1 MMRSPLA
8 AFVLIGLACAG
19 GLSRAALADGEPAKE
34 AAKAPPTAFDC
45 PYAAGPIKIDGTADE
60 AAWKAAQPIDHFY
73 LPWLQERSRP
83 AKTATR
89 ARLLWDRENLYF
101 FADMDDGDLYADIQE
116 HDGTTWE
123 NDVFELFF
131 KPADDK
137 PGYYEFQVSA
147 AGTVMDM
154 FLPRRGA
161 GGFRR
166 FIKDGDFQI
175 EAKTAHRGTLNKWN
189 DEDQGWSV
197 EGRIPWSGFARTGGR
212 PEPNETWKFTLC
224 RYDYS
229 VDFEGP
235 ELSTCAPLNT
245 KPHPDFHAFE
255 GYATLKFLPPDKSA
269 EASQATGLPPGLG
282 APLTTSTVVG
292 SPDPPLPYRPVRAF
306 PQLKLTFPIAVD
318 RIPGSDQLLLIAQE
332 KSYGPAAI
340 LRITDSPGVSKVE
353 QLLEVPGNG
362 TAYGI
367 CFHPK
372 FAENGYLYL
381 GWNGTFEKDK
391 PKECFVTRYT
401 LDREK
406 FTIDPATALHVIRWE
421 SDGHN
426 GADLEFGLDGMLYVT
441 SGDGTSDSDTNLRGQ
456 ELTHLTAK
464 LLRLDVNRPGKDAEG
479 NDRPYS
485 VPADNPFVGQE
496 GIAPET
502 WAYGF
507 RNPWRIAVDP
517 KTGHVWVGNNGQ
529 DLWEQVFFVR
539 KGDNFG
545 WSVYEGSHIFYAER
559 KLGPHP
565 HVLPAAEHHH
575 SEARSLTGGVV
586 YYGSKLP
593 ELVGAYIYGDHS
605 TGKIWGMKHDGTK
618 VVWHKLLAD
627 TTFNISGFGIDASGE
642 LLVADHRGNSDGAYY
657 YLEPTPPVTTPNT
670 FPRKLSE
677 SGLFLDVAKHAM
689 QPGVVPYSVN
699 SPLWSDGAHKERFI
713 AIPHKEGTDMRIGFT
728 TNRGWNFPDETVLV
742 KSFALETTAGDPAS
756 RRWIETRFLTKQAGE
771 WVGYSYLWND
781 EQTDAE
787 LVPAA
792 GLDREYEIQVPKS
805 ETNPEG
811 LSRQKWHYPSRT
823 ECMVCHSRAANFV
836 LGPSVMQ
843 MNREHDYGGGVK
855 MNQLEVLE
863 RLGMLKVSAHADSQT
878 FLKEDLKKSGIDEKE
893 VERRFAELTA
903 SRNQRT
909 AKGESSLLGGPP
921 ARYKKLPDP
930 YSEAEPLEA
939 RVRSY
944 LHVNCSSCHVEAG
957 GGNAQMQLEFAT
969 ELAKMGVVDSPPLHH
984 RFNIEDARIVAPGHP
999 ERSVLLHRIS
1009 HRGQGTGQM
1018 PQLATYIVDEAAVKL
1033 VREWIAG
1040 LKP

>member
-1 MMRSPLA
+1 MIRYP
-8 AFVLIGLACAG
+8 ACALG
-19 GLSRAALADGEPAKE
+19 ALLLVVSGLLASDAAADD
-34 AAKAPPTAFDC
+34 KAEKTAFDC
-45 PYAAGPIKIDGTADE
+45 PWADGPIQIDGKADE
-60 AAWKAAQPIDHFY
+60 DAWKAAQPIDNFY
-73 LPWLQERSRP
+73 LPWLQEKSRP

-101 FADMDDGDLYADIQE
+101 FADMDDGDLYADIEE

-166 FIKDGDFQI
+166 FIKDGDFAI
-175 EAKTAHRGTLNKWN
+175 ESKVALRGTLNKWT
-189 DEDQGWSV
+189 DEDKGWSV
-197 EGRIPWSGFARTGGR
+197 EGRIPWTGFGRTGGR
-212 PEPNETWKFTLC
+212 PEPNEVWKFTLC

-245 KPHPDFHAFE
+245 KSHPDFHAFE
-255 GYATLKFLPPDKSA
+255 GYASLKFLPPDKA
-269 EASQATGLPPGLG
+269 AGVPKELG
-282 APLTTSTVVG
+282 QPLTTSKVVG

-306 PQLKLTFPIAVD
+306 PDLKLTFPIAID
-318 RIPGSDQLLLIAQE
+318 RIPGSDQLLLIAQDR
-332 KSYGPAAI
+332 SYGPASV
-340 LRITDSPGVSKVE
+340 LRIADQTNVAKAE
-353 QLLEVPGNG
+353 LLMEVPGGG
-362 TAYGI
+362 TAYGM

-372 FAENGYLYL
+372 FAQNGYMYL
-381 GWNGTFEKDK
+381 GWNGALEKGA
-391 PKECFVTRYT
+391 PKETFVTRYT

-406 FTIDPATALHVIRWE
+406 FTVDPASAMHIIHWE

-426 GADLEFGLDGMLYVT
+426 GGDLEFGLDGMLYVT

-464 LLRLDVNRPGKDAEG
+464 LLRIDVDRPGKDKDG
-479 NDRPYS
+479 NERPYS
-485 VPADNPFVGQE
+485 VPADNPFVGLD

-517 KTGHVWVGNNGQ
+517 QQGHIWVGNNGQ

-586 YYGSKLP
+586 YYGTKLP

-605 TGKIWGMKHDGTK
+605 TGKIWGMKHDGDK

-627 TTFNISGFGIDASGE
+627 TTFNISGFGIDSRGE
-642 LLVADHRGNSDGAYY
+642 LLVADHRGNNEGAYY

-677 SGLFLDVAKHAM
+677 SGLFLDVARHAM

-713 AIPHKEGTDMRIGFT
+713 AIPHKEGVDMRIGFAT
-728 TNRGWNFPDETVLV
+728 SRGWNFPDETVLV
-742 KSFALETTAGDPAS
+742 KSFALETVAGDPSS
-756 RRWIETRFLTKQAGE
+756 RRWIETRFLTRQAGE
-771 WVGYSYLWND
+771 WVGYSYIWND

-787 LVPAA
+787 LVPAE
-792 GLDREYEIQVPKS
+792 GLDREYEIRVPKS
-805 ETNPEG
+805 GDNADG
-811 LSRQKWHYPSRT
+811 LTRQKWRYPSRT

-836 LGPSVMQ
+836 LGPTEMQ
-843 MNREHDYGGGVK
+843 MNREHDYGGVK
-855 MNQLEVLE
+855 MNQLEMLE
-863 RLGMLKVSAHADSQT
+863 RLGMLKANAQADAEN
-878 FLKEDLKKSGIDEKE
+878 FLKEDLKKAGLDEKQ
-893 VERRFAELTA
+893 VAGRLAELSA
-903 SRNQRT
+903 ARNQRT
-909 AKGESSLLGGPP
+909 AKGESSLLGGPA
-921 ARYKKLPDP
+921 ARYKRLPDP
-930 YSEAEPLEA
+930 YSDSEPLEA

-984 RFNIEDARIVAPGHP
+984 KFGIEDARIVAPGHP
-999 ERSVLLHRIS
+999 ERSVLLHRLS

-1018 PQLATYIVDEAAVKL
+1018 PQLGTNVVDEAAVKM

-1040 LKP
+1040 LKPLPKDTQAAAK